1 MDAVLWYDVDG
12 TEIYEYRI
20 LRAIWSNNTDISLLK
35 GLDPRQYCAVVG
47 KDGKAHAI
55 SVYDNA
61 REDLIRLYEGLKS
74 NDDIRIKIKPIVE
87 MENYECALD
96 YKGNELYYQLD
107 RVGLK
112 KLLNEILEE
121 ENKPKSLS
129 LTIKSMFNK
138 RK

>member
-20 LRAIWSNNTDISLLK
+20 LRAIWSNNTDARQLV
-35 GLDPRQYCAVVG
+35 GLDPRQYCAVVAN
-47 KDGKAHAI
+47 DGKAYAI

-61 REDLIRLYEGLKS
+61 RLDLIRSHEGLRTN
-74 NDDIRIKIKPIVE
+74 NDVRIKIKPIYE
-87 MENYECALD
+87 MENYECAID
-96 YKGNELYYQLD
+96 CEGNEMSYQLD
-107 RVGLK
+107 RAGLK
-112 KLLNEILEE
+112 RQLNELLEE
-121 ENKPKSLS
+121 QNRPKTLG